1 MQVRCD
7 IFAKSLYQF
16 SLFSHSDDFSGTGI
30 KKIIEYLMIFL
41 IPVPEKSS
49 QKGLLLLSA
58 AAGTAGSCL
67 LNLFEVSNDLG
78 SAFLDGFAVGT
89 HNKAA

>member
-1 MQVRCD
+1 MQPTTTSTPAV
-7 IFAKSLYQF
+7 
-16 SLFSHSDDFSGTGI
+16 
-30 KKIIEYLMIFL
+30 
-41 IPVPEKSS
+41 
-49 QKGLLLLSA
+49 A
-58 AAGTAGSCL
+58 ADGTADSCL